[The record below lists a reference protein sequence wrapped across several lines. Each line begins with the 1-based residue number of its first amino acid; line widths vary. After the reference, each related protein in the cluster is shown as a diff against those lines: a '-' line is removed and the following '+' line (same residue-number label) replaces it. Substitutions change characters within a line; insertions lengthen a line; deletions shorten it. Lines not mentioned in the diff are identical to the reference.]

1 MRTIWVYLR
10 VSTKKQNNEKNEQ
23 PVDFYIKANK
33 LKGTIRII
41 KEVVNGRTAWQDREL
56 ARIINSCKSGDIV
69 ITPEISRFSRDFFM
83 TMDILNEFLKKN
95 VDVHFLKPEITIVNK
110 EMTSKDKLF
119 TSYLAL
125 EAEVDSL
132 LKGKSSQEGQAASI
146 KHIGRPKL
154 DLSNLD
160 KNSSEIML
168 YFDRGWTIST
178 LAKDFGVSKNAMKT
192 WIKKNK

>member
-1 MRTIWVYLR
+1 MRTIWIYLR

-23 PVDFYIKANK
+23 PIDFYIKANK
-33 LKGTIRII
+33 LKGTVRVI
-41 KEVVNGRTAWQDREL
+41 KEVANGHIAWQDREL
-56 ARIINSCKSGDIV
+56 ARIINSCKPGDIV

-83 TMDILNEFLKKN
+83 TMDILNEFLKKDI
-95 VDVHFLKPEITIVNK
+95 DVHFIKPEITIVNK

-160 KNSSEIML
+160 RNSSEICLL
-168 YFDRGWTIST
+168 YERGWTVPT
-178 LAKDFGVSKNAMKT
+178 LAKDFGVSKNTMKT
-192 WIKKNK
+192 WIKNHK